1 MGAPALLSVC
11 REPFPYSSNL
21 TNGVH
26 PIVAAK
32 GMSHC
37 CRSVLWRLPDVFE
50 VDGCPIWLPARPL
63 QFSDYSAR
71 RFASP
76 PGGAA
81 HGHLCRLPGLRKR
94 IPLRLARNEDR
105 GIADERTQALP
116 GYERGRVK
124 TRCPAAHFRD
134 GLWPKMNIP
143 PWPLPSSCSI
153 VFFLFLDQPQAC
165 PDLFGIMSL
174 A

>member
-1 MGAPALLSVC
+1 
-11 REPFPYSSNL
+11 
-21 TNGVH
+21 
-26 PIVAAK
+26 
-32 GMSHC
+32 MSPC
-37 CRSVLWRLPDVFE
+37 CGFVLWRLPDVFE
-50 VDGCPIWLPARPL
+50 VDGCHVWLPARSL
-63 QFSDYSAR
+63 QFSDYSSR

-105 GIADERTQALP
+105 GIANKRSQALP

-124 TRCPAAHFRD
+124 ARYCSAHFRD
-134 GLWPKMNIP
+134 GWSPKINIP
-143 PWPLPSSCSI
+143 PRPSQFLLN

-174 A
+174 V